1 MKFRNYCVIIMGD
14 TKDVFFEIEK
24 VSEDKPNVL
33 DAKGIVIATF
43 SSSLKIGELNEWFKL
58 HNRSFF
64 VFDLSISGFNI
75 TKKEIHDGLFGFL
88 GVSSKDI
95 LDKRASDLMSAIED
109 AKIIQETSKKSK
121 NGSSYVDVKTVI
133 KPRRLSLDEIE
144 SMTIKEKE
152 ELMNK
157 IIDKGVEN
165 LTDYDKKILPL
176 LVK

>member
-1 MKFRNYCVIIMGD
+1 MRLRNYCVVIMGD
-14 TKDVFFEIEK
+14 TKDVFLEIEK

-43 SSSLKIGELNEWFKL
+43 LSTLKINELNEWFKL
-58 HNRSFF
+58 HNRSYF

-88 GVSSKDI
+88 ADKSI

-109 AKIIQETSKKSK
+109 AKIIQENSKKVK
-121 NGSSYVDVKTVI
+121 IDKPIDVKTEI
-133 KPRRLSLDEIE
+133 RPKRLSLSDIE
-144 SMTIKEKE
+144 SMTNKEKE
-152 ELMNK
+152 ELMNN

-165 LTDYDKKILPL
+165 LTEYDKKLLPL